1 MHAPL
6 IDPAEHRACAYVAED
21 GGLIN
26 RDHFDFGA
34 TTAAPARDFPGK
46 AHQSKAISGEGDFS
60 SFSLNGFHPHILIH
74 VDISC
79 DILAVVFRLWP
90 KVLSAL
96 PVALR

>member
-34 TTAAPARDFPGK
+34 TAAAPARDFPGK

-60 SFSLNGFHPHILIH
+60 SFSLNGFHRHIRIH
-74 VDISC
+74 ADISS
-79 DILAVVFRLWP
+79 LYSGLLSGFGP
-90 KVLSAL
+90 GPSAL
-96 PVALR
+96 LVAHR